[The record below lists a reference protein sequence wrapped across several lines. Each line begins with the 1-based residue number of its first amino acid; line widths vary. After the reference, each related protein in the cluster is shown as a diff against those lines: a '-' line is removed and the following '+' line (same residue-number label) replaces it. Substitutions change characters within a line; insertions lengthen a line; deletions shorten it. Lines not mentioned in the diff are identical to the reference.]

1 MARGL
6 VPTRV
11 LWQRAAALAAGLL
24 LACVVAPAL
33 RAQESAAAGGPLS
46 VPDVLRDPFGY
57 QGGTLTIRGSA
68 GQIGW
73 ARVPKAIKANWALV
87 PPGGGNG
94 IAVNGAD
101 DPGLGKWVE
110 VRGQLRVDR
119 FEGIPFIDSPEV
131 QVLEEL
137 PIWKRPFDRQALM
150 ALLALVLPPTGLVL
164 LLTVARVRQR
174 QRPQPTSEVFY
185 RRLGLLMTALP
196 PAPPRSSDEDEG
208 LIGGTLVL
216 TVRSGPDEGRRF
228 RTSSP
233 RVTVGRRPDRDIA
246 LTDRL
251 VARFELT
258 LLQREGRIILRPES
272 PHSMVLVNGHPVNEA
287 LVAEGDVIRIGAT
300 ELVVAREQLPA
311 PISLTAEGTGNIDA
325 TPATT

>member
-1 MARGL
+1 MSACWR
-6 VPTRV
+6 
-11 LWQRAAALAAGLL
+11 RATAPAAVLL
-24 LACVVAPAL
+24 LAAAFAPAL
-33 RAQESAAAGGPLS
+33 WAQESAAPSAPLS
-46 VPDVLRDPFGY
+46 VTDVLRDPFGY
-57 QGGTLTIRGSA
+57 QGGTLTIRASA

-119 FEGIPFIDSPEV
+119 FEGIPFIDSPDV
-131 QVLEEL
+131 RVLEEL

-150 ALLALVLPPTGLVL
+150 ALLALVLPPTGLIL
-164 LLTVARVRQR
+164 LLTAARVRQR
-174 QRPQPTSEVFY
+174 QRPQPTSELFY

-196 PAPPRSSDEDEG
+196 PAPAREFAEDGG
-208 LIGGTLVL
+208 LIGATLVL

-228 RTSSP
+228 MTSSP
-233 RVTVGRRPDRDIA
+233 RITVGRRPDRDIA
-246 LTDRL
+246 LTDRT

-258 LLQREGRIILRPES
+258 LVQREGRIILRPES

-300 ELVVAREQLPA
+300 ELVVARDQPAA
-311 PISLTAEGTGNIDA
+311 PISLTPEGTGNTDA